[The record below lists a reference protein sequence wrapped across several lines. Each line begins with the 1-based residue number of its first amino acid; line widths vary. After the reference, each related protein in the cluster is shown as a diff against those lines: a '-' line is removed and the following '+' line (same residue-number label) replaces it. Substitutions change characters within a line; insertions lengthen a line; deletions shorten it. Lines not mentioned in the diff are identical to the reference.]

1 MGFAVRFRYD
11 DFAQF
16 ANFGYGTGT
25 TMKLSAFAAAWFIAT
40 AAFADAG
47 AVVGRWYSEG
57 RESKIEITEK
67 DGAFGGRIVWLAE
80 PLYEEG
86 DPEAGKPKHD
96 RNNPDKARR
105 ADPIIGLVILTGFT
119 YDADAKKWSGG
130 KIYDPNNG
138 KTYSCEMR
146 IEGDALKVRGYV
158 GIPTLGRTTEWTRVS
173 AEDEEKDKTT
183 GASLD
188 E

>member
-1 MGFAVRFRYD
+1 
-11 DFAQF
+11 
-16 ANFGYGTGT
+16 
-25 TMKLSAFAAAWFIAT
+25 MKLFAAAAACLFAA
-40 AAFADAG
+40 AAFADEA
-47 AVVGRWYSEG
+47 ASAIAGRWYSEG
-57 RESKIEITEK
+57 RESKIEITEN
-67 DGAFGGRIVWLAE
+67 DGVFGGRIVWLAE

-86 DPEAGKPKHD
+86 DPEAGQPKHD
-96 RNNPDKARR
+96 RNNPDKAKRP
-105 ADPIIGLVILTGFT
+105 DPIIGLVILTGFT
-119 YDADAKKWSGG
+119 YDAEAKKWADG

-173 AEDEEKDKTT
+173 AEEDENDKTT
-183 GASLD
+183 GAGLD